1 MFSAKEI
8 RGRDKTLRRDREGH
22 AHWPAAAEKPNVE
35 DTPRLPAVSA
45 GAHWH
50 GLRKPNLHNKN
61 KRPSSPS
68 RQKLLHGE
76 DRAGVMHLPHAYSS
90 AYPAAGFQRH
100 PLASKRARDA
110 SEVRSK
116 AAEGPAGSAG
126 RWASRSL
133 PGARLGAAARGTES
147 AALAAKSIP
156 LRVHEQM

>member
-1 MFSAKEI
+1 M
-8 RGRDKTLRRDREGH
+8 
-22 AHWPAAAEKPNVE
+22 
-35 DTPRLPAVSA
+35 
-45 GAHWH
+45 
-50 GLRKPNLHNKN
+50 
-61 KRPSSPS
+61 
-68 RQKLLHGE
+68 
-76 DRAGVMHLPHAYSS
+76 MHLPHAYSS

-126 RWASRSL
+126 RWASRLL